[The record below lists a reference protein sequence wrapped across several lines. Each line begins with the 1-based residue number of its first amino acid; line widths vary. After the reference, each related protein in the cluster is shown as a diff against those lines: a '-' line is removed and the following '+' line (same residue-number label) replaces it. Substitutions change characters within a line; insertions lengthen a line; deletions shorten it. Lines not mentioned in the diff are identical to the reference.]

1 MNVFQGL
8 VLMLFSLLTA
18 MTLSAAFRG
27 LVRKR
32 IATMWLAIW
41 SLGAIAII
49 WPRSTVVVARS
60 LGIGRGADLLLY
72 VSVLLMLVGFFYVY
86 GRFRRLDRQITVLV
100 RRLAIDNAER
110 AAREAGT
117 RGPIDPATGR
127 SQEPAWSKDL
137 S

>member
-1 MNVFQGL
+1 MNVFQGM
-8 VLMLFSLLTA
+8 VLMLFSLLA
-18 MTLSAAFRG
+18 AVTLSAAYRG
-27 LVRKR
+27 SVRKR
-32 IATMWLAIW
+32 IAFMWLTIW
-41 SLGAIAII
+41 TVGAVAII

-110 AAREAGT
+110 EARAAGSR
-117 RGPIDPATGR
+117 DPNPHR
-127 SQEPAWSKDL
+127 PEDPAWSKDL

>member
-1 MNVFQGL
+1 MNLFQGL
-8 VLMLFSLLTA
+8 VLLLFSLLA
-18 MTLSAAFRG
+18 MLTLSAAFRG
-27 LVRKR
+27 FVRKR
-32 IATMWLAIW
+32 IAFMWLTIW
-41 SLGAIAII
+41 TVGAVAII
-49 WPRSTVVVARS
+49 WPRSTVVVARK

-110 AAREAGT
+110 EAREAGS
-117 RGPIDPATGR
+117 RAGGPERPSDPTWR
-127 SQEPAWSKDL
+127 KDL

>member
-1 MNVFQGL
+1 
-8 VLMLFSLLTA
+8 MLFSLLA
-18 MTLSAAFRG
+18 AVTLSAAFRG
-27 LVRKR
+27 MVRKR
-32 IATMWLAIW
+32 IAVMWLAIW
-41 SLGAIAII
+41 TVGGVAII
-49 WPRSTVVVARS
+49 WPRSTVLVARS

-110 AAREAGT
+110 EARETAPRDVINPGA
-117 RGPIDPATGR
+117 PND
-127 SQEPAWSKDL
+127 PAWSKDL

>member
-1 MNVFQGL
+1 MSLFQAL
-8 VLMLFSLLTA
+8 VLLLFSMLSAL
-18 MTLSAAFRG
+18 TLSAALRG

-32 IATMWLAIW
+32 IAFMWLAIW
-41 SLGAIAII
+41 TVGAVAII

-100 RRLAIDNAER
+100 RRLAIDNVDRE
-110 AAREAGT
+110 AREAGT
-117 RGPIDPATGR
+117 RPGPERPSDPAWR
-127 SQEPAWSKDL
+127 NDL

>member
-1 MNVFQGL
+1 MNMFQGM

-18 MTLSAAFRG
+18 VTLSAAVRG

-32 IATMWLAIW
+32 IVALWLSLW

-49 WPRSTVVVARS
+49 WPRSTLIIARW

-72 VSVLLMLVGFFYVY
+72 LSVLLMLVGFFYVY

-100 RRLAIDNAER
+100 RRLAIETAER
-110 AAREAGT
+110 EARQHAAIAPR
-117 RGPIDPATGR
+117 DP
-127 SQEPAWSKDL
+127 QWSKDT